1 MKRTHTCGQLAAS
14 HVGTEVVLHGWVN
27 RRRDLGGLIFFDLRD
42 RYGLTQV
49 VVEPGNDELFAVAD
63 ELRSEF
69 VVEVRG
75 TVRARP
81 ADQVNTNMATGEI
94 EVAATH
100 VHVFSRSKTPPFELD
115 TAAEVSEE
123 VRMKYRY
130 LDLRRAAVR
139 WPLELRH
146 RVIKIIWD
154 YLDERGFLQVE
165 TPLLTLSTPE
175 GARDFVVPSRLNPGS
190 FYALPQSPQLFKQLL
205 MVGGFDRYFQIARC
219 FRDEDLRADRQPDF
233 TQLDMELSF
242 TSMNEII
249 SINEGLV
256 TRIFFELFDQFIPA
270 PFKRITW
277 HDALDEYGSDKPDT
291 RFGLTLETLDDIFAE
306 TEFRVFQN
314 ALKDGGTIRAIAIPP
329 EHAEPVTRRVL
340 DDLEGIAK
348 LHGLFGLANVRLA
361 DGELAGSI
369 RKFITPSEEAAL
381 RERYPAGTVLLIAA
395 APWRVASEA
404 LGYVRLAAQK
414 TLAIPLHDEPQF
426 LWVTEFPLLDKDP
439 ETGQFTY
446 MHHPFTRP
454 VDEDVELLQT
464 DPENVRAYAYDL
476 VFNGNEIGGGSL
488 RNHDIA
494 LQRQFFEIL
503 GFTPE
508 QQQEQFG
515 FFLDALEYGTPPH
528 GGIAWGLDRFIML
541 LAGSKSIR
549 DAIAFPKNVR
559 GIDPLT
565 SAPTPVASEQLNELH
580 IAVVDKQ

>member
-1 MKRTHTCGQLAAS
+1 MKRTHTCGELTAS
-14 HVGTEVVLHGWVN
+14 HVGTDVVLHGWVN

-42 RYGLTQV
+42 RYGLTQIV
-49 VVEPGNDELFAVAD
+49 VQPGNESVFAVAD
-63 ELRSEF
+63 QLRSEF

-81 ADQVNTNMATGEI
+81 ADQVNSNLATGEI
-94 EVAATH
+94 EIDASD
-100 VHVFSRSKTPPFELD
+100 VHVFSRAKTPPFELD
-115 TAAEVSEE
+115 TATSVSEE

-139 WPLELRH
+139 RPLELRH
-146 RVIKIIWD
+146 RVTKVIWD
-154 YLDERGFLQVE
+154 YLDEHGFIQVE

-233 TQLDMELSF
+233 TQLDIELSF
-242 TSMNEII
+242 TSMEEII
-249 SINEGLV
+249 ALNEGLLA
-256 TRIFFELFDQFIPA
+256 RIYREVLGEELSH
-270 PFKRITW
+270 PFTRITW
-277 HDALDEYGSDKPDT
+277 HDAIDEYGSDKPDT
-291 RFGLTLETLDDIFAE
+291 RFGLTLETLDDVFAE
-306 TEFRVFQN
+306 SEFRVFQN
-314 ALKDGGTIRAIAIPP
+314 ALADGGTIRAIAIPP
-329 EHAEPVTRRVL
+329 EHAEPITRRVL
-340 DDLEGIAK
+340 DDLEAVGK
-348 LHGLFGLANVRLA
+348 LHGLFGVANVRVNET
-361 DGELAGSI
+361 ELAGSI
-369 RKFITPSEEAAL
+369 RKFISASEEAAL
-381 RERYPAGTVLLIAA
+381 RERYPVGTVLLIAA

-404 LGYVRLAAQK
+404 LGYVRVAAQR
-414 TLAIPLHDEPQF
+414 TLDIPLAPGPHF
-426 LWVTEFPLLDKDP
+426 LWVTEFPLLDEDP
-439 ETGQFTY
+439 ETGAVTY

-454 VDEDVELLQT
+454 VDEDVEMLAT
-464 DPENVRAYAYDL
+464 EPENVRAYAYDL
-476 VFNGNEIGGGSL
+476 ILNGNEIGGGSL

-503 GFTPE
+503 GFSPE

-515 FFLDALEYGTPPH
+515 FFLDALQYGTPPH

-541 LAGSKSIR
+541 LAGASTIR

-565 SAPTPVASEQLNELH
+565 QAPTPVAVEQLSELQ
-580 IAVVDKQ
+580 ISVVEEQ